1 MSTVRDL
8 VTAALRDLGAIASG
22 EALTA
27 DEAADGLAILNEL
40 VASWNLERL
49 MVYTITETLFVLTG
63 AASYTY
69 GTGGTINA
77 ARPVR
82 LEKAAQRLAGTTP
95 ALDLPVAV
103 LTDEEYHDLS
113 LKPLTSTYAHALY
126 LDGAYPLGTLRLWPV
141 PPAGDTLVLWPWNQI
156 AAFAAL
162 GTTVDFPPGYARAL
176 RTNLALELSPSF
188 RDSTITPWLAA
199 QALES
204 KALIKIANS
213 RPQFLQ
219 MPDGIPTGG
228 RTGRRSDQVGF
239 KTGWST

>member
-8 VTAALRDLGAIASG
+8 VSAALRDVGAIASG
-22 EALTA
+22 EAMTN
-27 DEAADGLAILNEL
+27 DEAADGLAILNDL

-49 MVYTITETLFVLTG
+49 MVYVINEVTFLLTG

-69 GTGGTINA
+69 GTGGVINS

-82 LEKAAQRLAGTTP
+82 LEKAALRLAGDAP
-95 ALDLPVAV
+95 RLDLPVCIY
-103 LTDEEYHDLS
+103 TDEEYHS
-113 LKPLTSTYAHALY
+113 LALPGLTSTYAYGLY

-156 AAFAAL
+156 TAFAAL

-176 RTNLALELSPSF
+176 RTNLAIELSPSY

-204 KALIKIANS
+204 KALIKIANN
-213 RPQFLQ
+213 RPQFLTL
-219 MPDGIPTGG
+219 PDGIPTG
-228 RTGRRSDQVGF
+228 RQRSSNIVDF
-239 KTGWST
+239 KSGYI